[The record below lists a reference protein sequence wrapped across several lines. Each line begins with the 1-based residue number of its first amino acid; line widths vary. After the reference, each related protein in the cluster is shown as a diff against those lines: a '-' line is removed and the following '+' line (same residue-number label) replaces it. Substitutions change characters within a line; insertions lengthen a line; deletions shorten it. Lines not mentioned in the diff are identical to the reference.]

1 MKGMTFGYR
10 RLTPSRT
17 AESWARR
24 RALKLERHLGL
35 KTVFNHL
42 FMTHDEVQFQIRW
55 SVMTSN
61 GEVFNSCAE
70 GRNIFAAIDEC
81 AEKLISQA
89 QKFFGKRHSRETL
102 RLGQY
107 RGGIRHNPGFD
118 SIHH

>member
-1 MKGMTFGYR
+1 MNGMTFGYR

-24 RALKLERHLGL
+24 RACKLERHLGL

-42 FMTHDEVQFQIRW
+42 FMTHDEEQFQVRW

-61 GEVFNSCAE
+61 GQVFNSFAE
-70 GRNIFAAIDEC
+70 GRNIFAVIDEC
-81 AEKLISQA
+81 SEKLISQA
-89 QKFFGKRHSRETL
+89 QKLFGKRHSRETL

-107 RGGIRHNPGFD
+107 RGGMRQTHGFESVRH
-118 SIHH
+118 